1 MNIPGGAF
9 VFKLSFVL
17 VSQGRETYMRGM
29 LYVNTGEYTMQ
40 SDIWSIFVTKKK
52 IFLRIFRCDFVENLF
67 ET

>member
-52 IFLRIFRCDFVENLF
+52 IFF
-67 ET
+67 